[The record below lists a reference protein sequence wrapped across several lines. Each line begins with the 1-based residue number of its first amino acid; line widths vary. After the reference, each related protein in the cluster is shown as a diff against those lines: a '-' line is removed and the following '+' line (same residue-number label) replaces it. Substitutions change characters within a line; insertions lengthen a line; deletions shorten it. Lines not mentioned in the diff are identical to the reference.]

1 MVRYMDYEKFNKEY
15 DEYKRYNQK
24 FITPLPIVYT
34 SVQEDIEIVCNSIK
48 DLLISKNKKY
58 GNSALEPKRIFSRS
72 DAMEQIKVRID
83 DKLSRIATSGT
94 EGADEDTLQDLI
106 GYLVLLKVAM
116 RQSATA
122 EEE

>member
-24 FITPLPIVYT
+24 FITPLPVVYT

-58 GNSALEPKRIFSRS
+58 GNSALEPKRIFSQS